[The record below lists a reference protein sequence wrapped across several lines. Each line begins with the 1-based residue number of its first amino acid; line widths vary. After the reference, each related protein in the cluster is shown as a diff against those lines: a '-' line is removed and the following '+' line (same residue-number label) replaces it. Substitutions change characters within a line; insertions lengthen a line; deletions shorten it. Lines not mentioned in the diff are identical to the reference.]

1 MNPLPMLDGAQLN
14 LQQMLL
20 RYTKVKLQN
29 CKGYPIDNWQT
40 FIRHTGIQIQG
51 IQLFGVIN
59 LKQRSTQIEQID
71 FLIFI
76 LDFTTLRSYCSLF
89 CSGLRC
95 IFEAYAWKI
104 FLNKREH

>member
-40 FIRHTGIQIQG
+40 FKRHTGIKIQG

-76 LDFTTLRSYCSLF
+76 LDFTTLRNYCSLY
-89 CSGLRC
+89 CTGIRY
-95 IFEAYAWKI
+95 IFDGHILKI
-104 FLNKREH
+104 ILSKR